1 MIQNADSPQSKRI
14 ATPKWAIEN
23 RELLHIPADG
33 RPFAVTIRA
42 LSPSD
47 GTMKLAW
54 IDIANLLPK
63 PGDIQRRIISSLP
76 PNHSSV
82 AIWVEAGPF
91 RALLGADLEHTGR
104 EGEGWMAVLTSHRA
118 RQEPQSGLHEVSNGS
133 PLIVVGPAALCY
145 HLVKGRFD
153 FWMIPIA
160 LVEITAPDLSRSRTC
175 EVLELDLSR
184 NGCQLN
190 RSTQHYLIS

>member
-118 RQEPQSGLHEVSNGS
+118 RQEPQSGLHEVSNGVAPHCCGSGSSLLS
-133 PLIVVGPAALCY
+133 PGKRQV
-145 HLVKGRFD
+145 RFLD
-153 FWMIPIA
+153 DSHCA
-160 LVEITAPDLSRSRTC
+160 CRDNSSRF
-175 EVLELDLSR
+175 VA
-184 NGCQLN
+184 
-190 RSTQHYLIS
+190 